1 MELGIWIEGE
11 VRHGRQ
17 LGRELGFPTANLDVA
32 DESIPGGVYLSRV
45 VIDGQEYRAVSNL
58 GSNPSVGGGVRHLET
73 HVIGFTGNLYGRVLR
88 VELLRKLRDE
98 RRFATLEELR
108 AQIEQDCRMVMNA

>member
-1 MELGIWIEGE
+1 MESGIWIEGE

-32 DESIPGGVYLSRV
+32 DESIPGGVYLSR
-45 VIDGQEYRAVSNL
+45 AVSNL

-73 HVIGFTGNLYGRVLR
+73 HVIGFSGNLYGRVLR

-108 AQIEQDCRMVMNA
+108 AQIERDCRMVMNA